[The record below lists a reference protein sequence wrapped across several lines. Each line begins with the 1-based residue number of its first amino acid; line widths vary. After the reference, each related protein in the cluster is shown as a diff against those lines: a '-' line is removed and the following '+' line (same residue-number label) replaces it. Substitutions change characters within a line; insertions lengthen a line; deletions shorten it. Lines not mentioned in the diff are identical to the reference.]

1 MSMGG
6 VGSLILPSSGLA
18 ESRQNTVLSWISR
31 ASSLLSKKP
40 ALVEYGLRWM
50 LGNSAQGMLGIIDLA
65 HLTDMPHPYRN
76 TPHLV
81 VRYGVS
87 GDRSPNP
94 FFTIML

>member
-18 ESRQNTVLSWISR
+18 ESRQNPVLSWISR
-31 ASSLLSKKP
+31 SSSLLSKKP
-40 ALVEYGLRWM
+40 ALVEYGYLP
-50 LGNSAQGMLGIIDLA
+50 GSSAQGRAGIIDLA
-65 HLTDMPHPYRN
+65 LFTDMPLPYRN